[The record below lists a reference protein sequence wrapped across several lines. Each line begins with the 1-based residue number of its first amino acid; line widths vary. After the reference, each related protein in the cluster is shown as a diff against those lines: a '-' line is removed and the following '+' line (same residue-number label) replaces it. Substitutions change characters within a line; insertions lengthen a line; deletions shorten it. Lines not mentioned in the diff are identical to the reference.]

1 MFIFS
6 AEVINVLDE
15 LFNILDE
22 LFNIPAEVCDTCFKL
37 NYSPQVIYQHILISL
52 NRAL

>member
-15 LFNILDE
+15 LFDILDE
-22 LFNIPAEVCDTCFKL
+22 LFNIPVELCDTYLKF
-37 NYSPQVIYQHILISL
+37 NYLPQVIYQHILISL

>member
-1 MFIFS
+1 MIH
-6 AEVINVLDE
+6 VLEE